1 MYFAERLL
9 LEAVYR
15 HGKRLVLE
23 DERKTEEL
31 KKAIVQALLEVKRK
45 ASCEAE
51 NGILFYLVLGMAQKK
66 SRIICEAESIS
77 QLKQMMKPC
86 QPYWSNG
93 KFKQGPYHVPEEELL
108 IWSELS
114 LEAVLSADGYKRY
127 AELFMELFPGE
138 GEKIFGKK
146 PFSL

>member
-31 KKAIVQALLEVKRK
+31 KKAIVQALLDVKRK

-93 KFKQGPYHVPEEELL
+93 KFKPGPYHVPEEELL

-114 LEAVLSADGYKRY
+114 LEAVLSDDGYKRY

-146 PFSL
+146 PFSF